1 MTYPA
6 SVRFSLCWFGCI
18 SAVLLW
24 CAGSRLCAGPA
35 EDLRAHTGAHTRVV
49 WLQDAGETAAVD
61 SERPTLRL
69 MVLDTEDGKG
79 ERALLPTLARYGK
92 PLITA
97 DGTRVLYG
105 DRGDNTVYIVNWD
118 GTGHRPVV
126 KNAYFEDV
134 WTDPRDGVEWIYAR
148 VTEKRGDKEIPVIRR
163 FRLDKPEVS
172 ELIWDKM
179 PIHMFTVAGDGRAA
193 SGGGDGGNS
202 PQGMLTLPNG
212 TFTARA
218 GGCWP
223 SIAPDASHRMWVF
236 TGNHRSAHMFFPTN
250 RTGNAYGETVL
261 FHPVPGL
268 KLVGQ
273 EEVHRIRWSNDV
285 RFLVV
290 SGPFVEWAYRAEVKI
305 PNHVAEKIEVYVG
318 KFSDDLK
325 TVERWVPVTAN
336 KRGDYWADVWVK
348 PTPEALKA
356 LRDSVVAS
364 SSQPDEPASAAPDQK
379 GMVYAWETGA
389 AGNQIADEKTGA
401 IRQCI
406 GQFRDAARYAR
417 YHVMDLAGGAFVPE
431 AADAPLLAGAKASN
445 QFAFEGLLTPP
456 AAPPA
461 GEGVVL
467 AFADDLENG
476 NVVLSQKGEWLTLR
490 LKTGDAKTL
499 SPAIPLVRLTPGR
512 ANHVIVSYA
521 AGELTCY
528 LNGQRVL
535 LANPLRGGLAG
546 WTPQHLVFG
555 DAWKGGRNW
564 PGLLEGIGVF
574 TRTIGA
580 SEARQ
585 RFAQQTERISGR
597 KEVAR
602 VVVEAKLIA
611 TCPPADPA
619 GIAPY
624 RRCLSLQQFEVL
636 NVIEGKC
643 DDKKIGVAQ
652 WSVLDGKVFPEYLT
666 YTKGKTYRLAL
677 ERWTDRP
684 EQESERMLLGDFE
697 EEGEMFYQVREAA
710 SNVAS
715 QIAEPVEN
723 SAASIIVRGE
733 PQPRTLIQE
742 TAVTMDLAGRDLKF
756 ENGSLTEIAVK
767 GNVRLG
773 GDGRV
778 TAATVVSGG
787 FGYGE
792 SPRVVF
798 SGGGGE
804 GASGVATM
812 AVSQLGLARLG
823 SGYTSAPT
831 VVIAPPDVAGGRQ
844 AVATAQ
850 IDKAGGT
857 IAALRITD
865 AGSGY
870 LRAPKVTLMGGGGEG
885 VEVEPTLEVEGV
897 FITSGGSGYKTPPLI
912 TLEGGGGEGAL
923 AMAALQRTVL
933 RYSDAGGHAMIVNN
947 GTLDQDGAAII
958 YDWAAS
964 ANNTGKRGFTNT
976 GSWTL
981 RNGAVIHSV
990 SSTNRPL
997 WGLSLINEG
1006 TMRLLDGSR
1015 IGGANLKNIGSL
1027 QLGAGAVIGQLD
1039 YARGDGTLTN
1049 LGQIQIFGATARPAV
1064 FGLAHWERNGK
1075 RLVENGSADGA
1086 AKAGFAVGDG
1096 KDSAVFSVTGGQVVF
1111 TNHPGA
1117 VLKIQAGAG
1126 IALHTNDAGSRN
1138 RFEGREA
1145 KLLNAGDLLFSGRLS
1160 VRGNHAGFVGIEN
1173 RGRLAI
1179 GGEQASLERLMAST
1193 GPGGYYKPG
1202 VNDAQILNAPGGVLF
1217 GAGTLTYINSTGSAD
1232 ASGMRLVNLGTLTAG
1247 INAPDLLTLS
1257 NVNVLI
1263 GIAATEKTPAQP
1275 GQLQIEIA
1283 GPPTALDKFDRF
1295 VLTGDAGNGR
1305 FEIAKGVG
1313 SVLDIVPVGNAA
1325 PRGKYRIVTATAVS
1339 GTFDALR
1346 LRGAPS
1352 TAYTVNYLPDGIEVV
1367 FP

>member
-1 MTYPA
+1 MSHPA
-6 SVRFSLCWFGCI
+6 IPRLSVLSLFRV
-18 SAVLLW
+18 SALIVGFAAVVLH
-24 CAGSRLCAGPA
+24 AAPA
-35 EDLRAHTGAHTRVV
+35 DDLRGLTGAHTRVV

-69 MVLDTEDGKG
+69 MGLDTEDGQG
-79 ERALLPTLARYGK
+79 ERALLPALARYGK
-92 PLITA
+92 PLFTA

-105 DRGDNTVYIVNWD
+105 DRGDNTVHIVNWD
-118 GTGHRPVV
+118 GTGHRRVLE
-126 KNAYFEDV
+126 NAYFEDV

-148 VTEKRGDKEIPVIRR
+148 VTEKRGDKDIPVIRR
-163 FRLDKPEVS
+163 FRLDRPEVS

-179 PIHMFTVAGDGRAA
+179 PVFMFTVSGDGRAA

-202 PQGMLTLPNG
+202 PQGLLTLPNG

-250 RTGNAYGETVL
+250 RTGNAYGQTVL

-273 EEVHRIRWSNDV
+273 EEVHRIRWSNDT

-348 PTPEALKA
+348 QTPEALQA
-356 LRDSVVAS
+356 LRDSVMAS
-364 SSQPDEPASAAPDQK
+364 SAQPYEAPAAPDQK
-379 GMVYAWETGA
+379 GMVYLWETGA
-389 AGNQIADEKTGA
+389 AGNQITDEATGA

-406 GQFRDAARYAR
+406 GQFRDEARYAR
-417 YHVMDLAGGAFVPE
+417 YHAMDLAGGAFVPE

-456 AAPPA
+456 STPPA
-461 GEGVVL
+461 GEGVIV
-467 AFADDLENG
+467 AFADDFETG
-476 NVVLSQKGEWLTLR
+476 NLALTQKGDWLTLR

-499 SPAIPLVRLTPGR
+499 SPAIPLVRLVPGR

-521 AGELTCY
+521 DGELACY
-528 LNGQRVL
+528 LDGQRVL

-546 WTPQHLVFG
+546 WTPQPLIFG
-555 DAWKGGRNW
+555 DTWKGGRNW
-564 PGLLEGIGVF
+564 PGLLEGVGVF

-580 SEARQ
+580 AEARQ
-585 RFAQQTERISGR
+585 RFNRQTERIAGR
-597 KEVAR
+597 AQAAR

-636 NVIEGKC
+636 KVVEGEC
-643 DDKKIGVAQ
+643 ADKKISVAQ
-652 WSVLDGKVFPEYLT
+652 WSVLDAKVFPEYLT
-666 YTKGKTYRLAL
+666 YKKGQTYRIAL
-677 ERWTDRP
+677 ERWSDRP

-697 EEGEMFYQVREAA
+697 EEGEMFYQVRETPATTAA
-710 SNVAS
+710 PTA
-715 QIAEPVEN
+715 PVT
-723 SAASIIVRGE
+723 SGAKGDDILVRGE
-733 PQPRTLIQE
+733 AKPLTLVAE
-742 TAVTMDLAGRDLKF
+742 AGATLDLAGRDLTF

-773 GDGRV
+773 GGGRV

-787 FGYGE
+787 FGYTE
-792 SPRVVF
+792 SLRVMF
-798 SGGGGE
+798 SGGGGH

-812 AVSQLGLARLG
+812 GVSRLGLARLG
-823 SGYTSAPT
+823 SGYTSEPT
-831 VVIAPPDVAGGRQ
+831 VVIAPPDVVGGRQ
-844 AVATAQ
+844 AAATAQ

-857 IAALRITD
+857 IASLRITD
-865 AGSGY
+865 AGTGY
-870 LRAPKVTLMGGGGEG
+870 LRSPRVTLTGGGGEG
-885 VEVEPTLEVEGV
+885 VEVEPTMEVEGV
-897 FITSGGSGYKTPPLI
+897 FITSGGTGYKTPPVL
-912 TLEGGGGEGAL
+912 TLEGGGGEGAV
-923 AMAALQRTVL
+923 AMAALQRTTL
-933 RYSDAGGHAMIVNN
+933 RYGDAGGHALIVNE
-947 GTLDQDGAAII
+947 GTLDQDGAALI

-964 ANNTGKRGFTNT
+964 ANNTGKRGFTNS

-981 RNGAVIHSV
+981 RNGAVIHTM

-997 WGLSLINEG
+997 WGLSLVNEG
-1006 TMRLLDGSR
+1006 TMRVLDGSR
-1015 IGGANLKNIGSL
+1015 IGGSNFRNTGNLE
-1027 QLGAGAVIGQLD
+1027 LGAGAIIGQLE

-1049 LGQIQIFGATARPAV
+1049 LGLMQISGPAAFGV
-1064 FGLAHWERNGK
+1064 AHPERNGK
-1075 RLVENGSADGA
+1075 RQIENGAADASAKASFTLGDGA
-1086 AKAGFAVGDG
+1086 APASFA
-1096 KDSAVFSVTGGQVVF
+1096 VTGGQVVF

-1117 VLKIQAGAG
+1117 VLKIQAGS
-1126 IALHTNDAGSRN
+1126 ALALRTDDAGSRN
-1138 RFEGREA
+1138 RFENREA
-1145 KLLNAGDLLFSGRLS
+1145 RLLNAGDLLLAGRF
-1160 VRGNHAGFVGIEN
+1160 VARGNHAGFVGIEN

-1179 GGEQASLERLMAST
+1179 SGDTASLERLMAST

-1202 VNDAQILNAPGGVLF
+1202 VNDAQILNAPGGLLF
-1217 GAGTLTYINSTGSAD
+1217 GAGTLSYVNSTESAD

-1247 INAPDLLTLS
+1247 INAPGLLTLR
-1257 NVNVLI
+1257 NVNVHI
-1263 GIAATEKTPAQP
+1263 GVAATDKTPAQP

-1283 GPPTALDKFDRF
+1283 GPPSALEKFDRF
-1295 VLTGDAGNGR
+1295 VLTGDAPNGK

-1313 SVLDIVPVGNAA
+1313 SVLDIVPLGNAV
-1325 PRGKYRIVTATAVS
+1325 PRGKYRIVTALAVT
-1339 GTFDALR
+1339 GEFDGLR
-1346 LRGAPS
+1346 LSGAPS

>member
-1 MTYPA
+1 
-6 SVRFSLCWFGCI
+6 
-18 SAVLLW
+18 
-24 CAGSRLCAGPA
+24 
-35 EDLRAHTGAHTRVV
+35 
-49 WLQDAGETAAVD
+49 
-61 SERPTLRL
+61 
-69 MVLDTEDGKG
+69 
-79 ERALLPTLARYGK
+79 
-92 PLITA
+92 
-97 DGTRVLYG
+97 
-105 DRGDNTVYIVNWD
+105 
-118 GTGHRPVV
+118 
-126 KNAYFEDV
+126 
-134 WTDPRDGVEWIYAR
+134 
-148 VTEKRGDKEIPVIRR
+148 
-163 FRLDKPEVS
+163 
-172 ELIWDKM
+172 
-179 PIHMFTVAGDGRAA
+179 
-193 SGGGDGGNS
+193 
-202 PQGMLTLPNG
+202 
-212 TFTARA
+212 
-218 GGCWP
+218 
-223 SIAPDASHRMWVF
+223 
-236 TGNHRSAHMFFPTN
+236 MFFPTN

-356 LRDSVVAS
+356 LRDSVVVS
-364 SSQPDEPASAAPDQK
+364 SSQPGETAAAAPDQK

-389 AGNQIADEKTGA
+389 AGNQITDAQTGA

-456 AAPPA
+456 ATPPA
-461 GEGVVL
+461 GEGVVV
-467 AFADDLENG
+467 AFADDLESG
-476 NVVLSQKGEWLTLR
+476 NVELFQKGDWLTLR

-499 SPAIPLVRLTPGR
+499 SPPVPLVRLTPGR
-512 ANHVIVSYA
+512 ANHVIVSYTD
-521 AGELTCY
+521 GDLTCY
-528 LNGQRVL
+528 LDGQRVL

-597 KEVAR
+597 KAVAH

-611 TCPPADPA
+611 SCPPADPA

-624 RRCLSLQQFEVL
+624 RRCLSVQQFEVL

-666 YTKGKTYRLAL
+666 YKKGQTYRLAL

-710 SNVAS
+710 SAVAV
-715 QIAEPVEN
+715 QTTAPVEN
-723 SAASIIVRGE
+723 SSTSIIVRGE
-733 PQPRTLIQE
+733 LQPRTLVQE
-742 TAVTMDLAGRDLKF
+742 TAVTLDLAGRDLTF
-756 ENGSLTEIAVK
+756 ENGSLSEIAVK

-778 TAATVVSGG
+778 TAGTVVSGG

-823 SGYTSAPT
+823 SGYTSEPT

-844 AVATAQ
+844 AAATAQ

-865 AGSGY
+865 AGTGY
-870 LRAPKVTLMGGGGEG
+870 LRAPKVTLSGGGGEG

-897 FITSGGSGYKTPPLI
+897 FITSGGAGYKTPPTI

-923 AMAALQRTVL
+923 AMSALQRTVL
-933 RYSDAGGHAMIVNN
+933 RYGDAGGHAMIVNN
-947 GTLDQDGAAII
+947 GTLDQDGAALI

-964 ANNTGKRGFTNT
+964 ANNTGKRGFTNI

-981 RNGAVIHSV
+981 RNGAVIHTM

-997 WGLSLINEG
+997 WGLSLVNEG
-1006 TMRLLDGSR
+1006 AMRLLDGSR
-1015 IGGANLKNIGSL
+1015 IGGSNFKNIGTL

-1039 YARGDGTLTN
+1039 YARGDGTFNN
-1049 LGQIQIFGATARPAV
+1049 LGQVQVSGPAA
-1064 FGLAHWERNGK
+1064 FGLAHPERNGK
-1075 RLVENGSADGA
+1075 RLVENGAADGT
-1086 AKAGFAVGDG
+1086 AKASFTLGDG
-1096 KDSAVFSVTGGQVVF
+1096 TAASAFSVTGGQVVF
-1111 TNHPGA
+1111 TNYLGS
-1117 VLKIQAGAG
+1117 VLKIQSGS
-1126 IALHTNDAGSRN
+1126 ALALQTNDAGSRN

-1145 KLLNAGDLLFSGRLS
+1145 KLLNAGDLLLAGRLS
-1160 VRGNHAGFVGIEN
+1160 ARGNHAGFVGIEN

-1179 GGEQASLERLMAST
+1179 GGDQASLERLMAST

-1217 GAGTLTYINSTGSAD
+1217 GTGTLTYVNSTGSAD

-1247 INAPDLLTLS
+1247 INAPGLLTLR

-1263 GIAATEKTPAQP
+1263 GVAATEKTPAQP

-1283 GPPTALDKFDRF
+1283 GPPTALDTFDRF
-1295 VLTGDAGNGR
+1295 VLTGDAPNGR
-1305 FEIAKGVG
+1305 FEIAK
-1313 SVLDIVPVGNAA
+1313 
-1325 PRGKYRIVTATAVS
+1325 
-1339 GTFDALR
+1339 
-1346 LRGAPS
+1346 
-1352 TAYTVNYLPDGIEVV
+1352 
-1367 FP
+1367 